1 MGGGDIMKEVRRGRM
16 SEQERAEIIDLV
28 KVAEQ
33 LNGQKLLLVKNAA
46 DVLLIQQ
53 KMEQQA
59 RKEVV

>member
-1 MGGGDIMKEVRRGRM
+1 MREASKGRM
-16 SEQERAEIIDLV
+16 SEQEREEIIDLV

-53 KMEQQA
+53 ELEQQTG
-59 RKEVV
+59 RQVV

>member
-1 MGGGDIMKEVRRGRM
+1 MREARKGRM
-16 SEQERAEIIDLV
+16 SEQEREEIIDLV

-53 KMEQQA
+53 ELEQQTG
-59 RKEVV
+59 RQVV

>member
-1 MGGGDIMKEVRRGRM
+1 MREARKGRM
-16 SEQERAEIIDLV
+16 SEQEREEIIDLV

-53 KMEQQA
+53 ELEKQA
-59 RKEVV
+59 EREVV

>member
-1 MGGGDIMKEVRRGRM
+1 MKKARKGRM
-16 SEQERAEIIDLV
+16 SEQEREEIIDLV

-53 KMEQQA
+53 ELEQQTG
-59 RKEVV
+59 RQVV